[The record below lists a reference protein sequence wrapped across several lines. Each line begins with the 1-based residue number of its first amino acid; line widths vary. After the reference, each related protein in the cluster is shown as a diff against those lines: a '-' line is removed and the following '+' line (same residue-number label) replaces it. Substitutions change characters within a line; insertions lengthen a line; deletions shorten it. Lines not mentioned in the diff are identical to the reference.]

1 MNAQEI
7 QLDRQWLEFFP
18 IIIDMFTTTNMQ
30 YRAFIASANR
40 EYDLIIKNHHARA
53 ISRIGFTAQDMMDFQ
68 EDVTSAIQN
77 RGIEINNNNA
87 QCILD
92 AHQEL
97 NSSVELAGDVFDS
110 VSREWFEEVNILVR

>member
-1 MNAQEI
+1 
-7 QLDRQWLEFFP
+7 
-18 IIIDMFTTTNMQ
+18 MQ

-68 EDVTSAIQN
+68 EDVTRAIQN